1 MTNEELETRIKELE
15 LELSTLKS
23 SKVDSAFPEQES
35 AFYTIFLSIP
45 AAIVISKV
53 SNGNFVEVNNNFLE
67 LTGYTRNEVIGKN
80 SKELGISKDF
90 KRRDEILLQVSRGEH
105 VPDFE
110 VEITSKNGEKR
121 KGLSSVNTIYF
132 KGEQLICSCFIDITE
147 RKNLENKIYTQSSLL
162 EQVHNAIITTDFN
175 NNILTWNNYAA
186 TLYQWTQ
193 EEAIGKNI
201 IELLAP
207 EELKGVAKS
216 NIEKLSFEGHWE
228 GRFDVI
234 RKDKTTIPV
243 HIINSYLK
251 DINGAN
257 IGLIGISTDITERL
271 NTEKALKESEELFR
285 DIVSNTPDHII
296 IQDIDLKYT
305 FVVNPQ
311 LGLTLSD
318 MIGKTDCDL
327 VEKEVAEEITILKQ
341 NVLKTGEPKRIETSM
356 VTKSG
361 ETEYFNG
368 LYTPKFDNSG
378 QINGLIG
385 YFRNV
390 TEIAKAESEVRESEE
405 KFKSIFDKSNA
416 PIMIADDRGNYLAVN
431 NATSE
436 LFGYTVDE
444 LVHMNVGDL
453 ITSNNSNAAEQYA
466 EYLEKGEETGEFGFI
481 SKNGTPKTVQYQ
493 AVRIKPDF
501 NLSVMMDST
510 DQKKISEELEISK
523 LRAEAATR
531 EAEEAKQHA
540 ENAMNSKQRFLSNM
554 SHEIRTPLNSIMGF
568 TKILLKTDLNDKQKE
583 FLHAI
588 KTSSDSLIVLI
599 NDILDLA
606 KVDARKMVFEKRVF
620 NPEESISAIIHLFEP
635 KIQEKNLKLLKVYD
649 KEIPGILIG
658 DSARLHQILLNLLSN
673 AVKFTTKGS
682 ITVSV
687 NLLHEDEEKVTI
699 EFAVKDTG
707 IGIPKNK
714 IETIF
719 NNFEQ
724 ASDFTSRVY
733 GGTGLG
739 LAISKQ
745 LIELQG
751 GSISTQSD
759 VEKGSTFSFIL
770 NFEKSGEIKQIHSTN
785 IESVTESIN
794 IKVLVVED
802 VMLNQLLLKTILI
815 DFGLE
820 CDLAGNGIIAIEKL
834 QSNTYDIILMDLMMP
849 EMNGF
854 EATDY
859 IRNKMNSE
867 IPIIALSADV
877 TTVDIEKCKALGMN
891 DYISKPI
898 DEKLLFHKIVSLVK

>member
-1 MTNEELETRIKELE
+1 MTNEELEIRIKELE
-15 LELSTLKS
+15 LEVSTLKS
-23 SKVDSAFPEQES
+23 AKVESAFHEQES
-35 AFYTIFLSIP
+35 AFYTIFRSIP
-45 AAIVISKV
+45 TAIALSKV
-53 SNGNFVEVNNNFLE
+53 SNGNYVEVNNNFLD

-80 SKELGISKDF
+80 SAELGINIDL
-90 KRRDEILLQVSRGEH
+90 KRRDEILSQLSHGEH
-105 VPDFE
+105 IPDFE
-110 VEITSKNGEKR
+110 VEIISKKGEKR
-121 KGLSSVNTIYF
+121 IGISSLKMINF
-132 KGEQLICSCFIDITE
+132 KDEQLICCSFIDITE
-147 RKNLENKIYTQSSLL
+147 RKKLEHKIYTQSSLL

-175 NNILTWNNYAA
+175 NNILTWNKYAE

-193 EEAIGKNI
+193 EEAVGKNI

-216 NIEKLSFEGHWE
+216 NIEKLSLEGHWE
-228 GRFDVI
+228 GRFDVK

-296 IQDIDLKYT
+296 IQDNDLKYT

-318 MIGKTDCDL
+318 MIGKTDYDL

-341 NVLKTGEPKRIETSM
+341 NVLRTGEPKRIETSF

-361 ETEYFNG
+361 ETEYFDG
-368 LYTPKFDNSG
+368 IYTPKFDNSG

-390 TEIAKAESEVRESEE
+390 TEIEKAESEVRDSEE
-405 KFKSIFDKSNA
+405 KFKMIFEKTTA

-436 LFGYTVDE
+436 LFGYSVDE

-453 ITSNNSNAAEQYA
+453 ITSNNSNAAVKYA

-481 SKNGTPKTVQYQ
+481 TKNGTPKTVQYQ

-510 DQKKISEELEISK
+510 DQNRITEELKISK
-523 LRAEAATR
+523 LHAETATR
-531 EAEEAKQHA
+531 EAEVAKQHA

-583 FLHAI
+583 FLLAI

-606 KVDARKMVFEKRVF
+606 KVDAGKMVYEKRVF
-620 NPEESISAIIHLFEP
+620 NLEESISAILHLFEP
-635 KIQEKNLKLLKVYD
+635 KILEKNLKLVKEYD
-649 KEIPGILIG
+649 NQIRGILIG

-682 ITVSV
+682 ITVGV
-687 NLLHEDEEKVTI
+687 NLLHEDDEKVAI
-699 EFAVKDTG
+699 EFTVKDTG
-707 IGIPKNK
+707 IGIPKDK
-714 IETIF
+714 IESIF
-719 NNFEQ
+719 HNFEQ
-724 ASDFTSRVY
+724 ASAFTSRVY

-745 LIELQG
+745 LIEQQG
-751 GSISTQSD
+751 GSIRVQSE

-770 NFEKSGEIKQIHSTN
+770 NFEKSGEINQVESTFIHS
-785 IESVTESIN
+785 VPESIN

-898 DEKLLFHKIVSLVK
+898 DEKLLFHKIVSLIK